1 MGVFFS
7 ALDKREDDDVTINDV
22 DIMFV
27 DLFGVVCAEVD
38 GESDEFLTGG
48 LFSFLILFISAC
60 EKENILFF
68 LQNHIIP
75 YYLPS
80 RETTVPAI
88 LAGRGLRAAGIERLL
103 INPDVDIVVDV
114 DMALPGLEELAWP
127 PGVTLPEREPT
138 LR

>member
-48 LFSFLILFISAC
+48 LFSFLILFISAQ
-60 EKENILFF
+60 KSKKYFIRFFFTKPYNSILLTFKR
-68 LQNHIIP
+68 NDG
-75 YYLPS
+75 
-80 RETTVPAI
+80 
-88 LAGRGLRAAGIERLL
+88 AGNTGWTRFTGS
-103 INPDVDIVVDV
+103 
-114 DMALPGLEELAWP
+114 WH
-127 PGVTLPEREPT
+127 
-138 LR
+138 